1 MSSSVVF
8 LSAVTIDD
16 LSLAMRAPSFPADG
30 KASRLIFVGVC
41 VSATA
46 CLSNTCSERAPLRYT
61 YFFRFTTLS
70 FYCRNLH
77 FISVTSNVT
86 CYNEIEH
93 NNKFIISGLAVAP
106 FRPCWERGKCCR
118 VGLRVSLRSEL
129 VYKTFTPVWQHMIVL
144 SPCMSR
150 K

>member
-70 FYCRNLH
+70 FYGRNLH

-93 NNKFIISGLAVAP
+93 NDKFIISGLAVAP
-106 FRPCWERGKCCR
+106 FRPCWER
-118 VGLRVSLRSEL
+118 VSAAG
-129 VYKTFTPVWQHMIVL
+129 WG
-144 SPCMSR
+144 
-150 K
+150 

>member
-16 LSLAMRAPSFPADG
+16 LSLAMRAPPFPADG

-61 YFFRFTTLS
+61 YFFHFTTLG
-70 FYCRNLH
+70 FHGRHLH
-77 FISVTSNVT
+77 FISVTSNAT
-86 CYNEIEH
+86 FCKEIEH
-93 NNKFIISGLAVAP
+93 NDKFIIPGLAVALVL
-106 FRPCWERGKCCR
+106 PCWER
-118 VGLRVSLRSEL
+118 VSAAG
-129 VYKTFTPVWQHMIVL
+129 WG
-144 SPCMSR
+144 
-150 K
+150 

>member
-16 LSLAMRAPSFPADG
+16 LSLAMRAPPFPADG

-46 CLSNTCSERAPLRYT
+46 CLSNTCSERAPLRYA
-61 YFFRFTTLS
+61 YFFRFSTLS
-70 FYCRNLH
+70 FYVRNLH

-86 CYNEIEH
+86 SYNEIEH
-93 NNKFIISGLAVAP
+93 NDKFIISGLAVAP
-106 FRPCWERGKCCR
+106 FRPCWER
-118 VGLRVSLRSEL
+118 VS
-129 VYKTFTPVWQHMIVL
+129 VAGWG
-144 SPCMSR
+144 
-150 K
+150 